1 VKRLGNQVIDKAYKY
16 GLLDRDYAYTSSRSI
31 YLRDGKELQELTY
44 DDLFTIEK
52 AISLL
57 EDTNGKE
64 EMRNARI
71 FVKKI
76 LSRSLIPTVRLD
88 QNLTDNIL
96 ENQIRSIN
104 PNIGVVEKGSLIV
117 AKGEVV
123 EGEVLRSLTSLESQF
138 KSQIWSESNRTWILI
153 GYVLLVFIVFL
164 MLLLFLKKFR
174 NDIYSNNTKVTFIF
188 FNIILMVFLTTIIV
202 KINADYVYVVPLCIL
217 PLILKSF
224 FDARLGFFTH

>member
-1 VKRLGNQVIDKAYKY
+1 RIADNKTEVKANYSKLFEETYVDTLFQVPKAEVKRLGNQVIDKAYKY

-104 PNIGVVEKGSLIV
+104 PNIGVVE
-117 AKGEVV
+117 
-123 EGEVLRSLTSLESQF
+123 
-138 KSQIWSESNRTWILI
+138 
-153 GYVLLVFIVFL
+153 
-164 MLLLFLKKFR
+164 
-174 NDIYSNNTKVTFIF
+174 
-188 FNIILMVFLTTIIV
+188 
-202 KINADYVYVVPLCIL
+202 
-217 PLILKSF
+217 
-224 FDARLGFFTH
+224 